1 MADERHVTV
10 LVVEDDDT
18 VRRLATRV
26 LERGGFSV
34 LAAATGDEALKA
46 CREARGGIAVVL
58 ADVGLP
64 DLRGPELGRLIR
76 DVEPSARIVF
86 MSGHSPDDLADV
98 ARLVNARF
106 LAKPFDPDQLLK
118 AVDDA
123 MEEPGS

>member
-1 MADERHVTV
+1 MAGERHVTV

-64 DLRGPELGRLIR
+64 DLRGPELGRLIQN
-76 DVEPSARIVF
+76 VEPSARIVF

-98 ARLVNARF
+98 ARLANARF